1 MLCRVGE
8 IQNKKYTASQW
19 TWSCKGYQTS
29 ASVSCSADRLYTVTV
44 KASSTSGVAQTF
56 ASPTVKYL
64 ANTSAITLTPNAGYA
79 VDKINAAE
87 STCRAT
93 LSTDKLT
100 VTATR
105 VSEDCTVAVDLT
117 QVPAPGQ
124 CDTPA
129 VSLTAPTAKLCKV
142 GSPSAATQSGN
153 NWQWSCAGING
164 HPTPTACT
172 APVGRLVTHKVVGG
186 GVISDP
192 LSGTTIT
199 SQVVAHGGKASFYP
213 KANTGFAAKSVQ
225 GCGATMSSSIYGTS
239 ASTDVVEANCTVTTT
254 FVTAYTVTASA
265 GSGGTILN
273 ALYFGSSSSQVAS
286 GNTTQ
291 FYVTPSAGYG
301 VDTISGCGGSLSG
314 SIYTTGVIT
323 GNCTITGTFK
333 PVVNGVCGS
342 ANNQTFTVAPS
353 SNLCS
358 SGTATAVSGTWNW
371 SCNGSGG
378 GSNSACSARIPTY
391 SVSGTTR
398 TLGVDGNPSTEVGGT
413 ISQNN
418 PGLVPHGTT
427 AAFAVQANTGFTI
440 ASVSGCGGSAF
451 NPNTTSTQT
460 TFTTGAVSSAC
471 MVTATFA
478 KILNGACGSITAPSV
493 TAPSAQQ
500 CQAGTPSTA
509 VLNSSGSAWEWTC
522 QGANTGTTSNTCTS
536 PRGHEVKHV
545 INGGH
550 GKFRTAD
557 DMADI
562 TSPVVV
568 AHGTSTAFMLRPDS
582 GYGLDQLKISCPT
595 IPAGGTDSSSIS
607 SVNGVHT
614 TTPITRACTVTAS
627 FAPSVAGA
635 CGSAHTVPS
644 LTAPASQLCATG
656 GTPSVTSSAS
666 AWQWT
671 CPGQFAGASA
681 NCQAPRQFKVTLLLS
696 GVTAAS
702 GSTGITAA
710 STERAVTHGA
720 SYTFDIAA
728 GTYQSL
734 HITSSTCSGSAL
746 TGQQLASGAVTTDCT
761 IAVERSNVQHASACG
776 SAAST
781 LSLTA
786 PTAQLCA
793 AHNTSSAVTATS
805 NGRAWRW
812 DCTGQNISGSQ
823 SCQTPEHVFDVQL
836 VVDGGNGRFSL
847 PSPQAIQS
855 GSTSAFSLLPDAG
868 FGIASVSSTCGGGT
882 HTLVAD
888 AAGVFS
894 TQAVGGPCTVT
905 AKFTPLGACGTA
917 SNTPSLPRPQGS
929 ALCQSGTASAVTND
943 ASSWRWTCQDQ
954 ALNSQATQCSAPREQ
969 ANRTLN
975 LHTPDG
981 SQPVSV
987 RLTPSAG
994 DETCSFTAGTLQQ
1007 TRLLRPEEAQLQ
1019 APAGMAFPFGLL
1031 AFETEHCEPGST
1043 ITIDMTLPEA
1053 LPSTA
1058 SYQKWGP
1065 TATQLEPHWY
1075 ALAGASVSGQQVS
1088 FQITDGGLGDSDL
1101 VRDGRMKDPGGPMTT
1116 AAGTTPSQPQ
1126 LHGIPTL
1133 GELTLGLLGL
1143 LTAGLGF
1150 TRLRRQSVS
1159 RA

>member
-1 MLCRVGE
+1 MG
-8 IQNKKYTASQW
+8 IQTNKTVTCTAPRLIEVTIQAS
-19 TWSCKGYQTS
+19 S
-29 ASVSCSADRLYTVTV
+29 ASA
-44 KASSTSGVAQTF
+44 
-56 ASPTVKYL
+56 
-64 ANTSAITLTPNAGYA
+64 SAIPVPYTRTYSYNAFPTIPLNPQAGYVA
-79 VDKINAAE
+79 DKIN
-87 STCRAT
+87 
-93 LSTDKLT
+93 
-100 VTATR
+100 TATSNCPNPKLSADKAD
-105 VSEDCTVAVDLT
+105 VSVSGLTSHCTITVDFI
-117 QVPAPGQ
+117 QVPTPGQ

-142 GSPSAATQSGN
+142 GAASAATQSGN
-153 NWQWSCAGING
+153 DWQWSCAGING
-164 HPTPTACT
+164 HTTPTACT
-172 APVGRLVTHKVVGG
+172 APVGRLVTHTVVGSGSITDGSFG
-186 GVISDP
+186 GGPIA
-192 LSGTTIT
+192 
-199 SQVVAHGGKASFYP
+199 SQVVAHGRKAVFYP
-213 KANTGFAAKSVQ
+213 EANTGFATKSVQ
-225 GCGATMSSSIYGTS
+225 GCGATLNASIYATF
-239 ASTDVVEANCTVTTT
+239 ASTDVVEADCTVTTT
-254 FVTAYTVTASA
+254 FMTAYTVTANA
-265 GSGGTILN
+265 GPNGAIRT
-273 ALYFGSSSSQVAS
+273 AVYFGSTSSQVAS
-286 GNTTQ
+286 GNTTL
-291 FYVTPSAGYG
+291 FYVMPNSGYT
-301 VDTISGCGGSLSG
+301 VDSISGCGGKLG
-314 SIYTTGVIT
+314 SDGTYTTYTTGPIT
-323 GNCTITGTFK
+323 GNCTISGTFK
-333 PVVNGVCGS
+333 PVVNGACGS
-342 ANNQTFTVAPS
+342 ANNQTFTVAPT

-358 SGTATAVSGTWNW
+358 SGTATALSGTGPWTW
-371 SCNGSGG
+371 SCNGSSG
-378 GSNSACSARIPTY
+378 GSNSACSARIQTY

-398 TLGVDGNPSTEVGGT
+398 TLGVDGSTSAEVGGT
-413 ISQNN
+413 ISGQG
-418 PGLVPHGTT
+418 GLGQVAHGATT
-427 AAFAVQANTGFTI
+427 SFTVKANAGFTI
-440 ASVSGCGGSAF
+440 ATVSGCGGTAF

-471 MVTATFA
+471 TVTATFA
-478 KILNGACGSITAPSV
+478 KILNGACGNITALSV
-493 TAPSAQQ
+493 SAPSAQQ

-509 VLNSSGSAWEWTC
+509 VLSSSGSAWEWTC
-522 QGANTGTTSNTCTS
+522 RGANTGTTSNTCTS
-536 PRGHEVKHV
+536 PRGQEVKYQV
-545 INGGH
+545 NGGH

-557 DMADI
+557 DTADI

-582 GYGLDQLKISCPT
+582 GYGQDQLSISCPT
-595 IPAGGTDSSSIS
+595 IPAGGTDTSSLS

-614 TTPITRACTVTAS
+614 TTPITRTCTVTAS

-644 LTAPASQLCATG
+644 LTAPASQLCAAG

-696 GVTAAS
+696 GVAAAS
-702 GSTGITAA
+702 GSTGITAL

-720 SYTFDIAA
+720 STTFAIAA

-746 TGQQLASGAVTTDCT
+746 TGQQLASGAATTDCT

-855 GSTSAFSLLPDAG
+855 GSASAFSLLPDAG

-894 TQAVGGPCTVT
+894 TPAVGGPCTVT

-975 LHTPDG
+975 LHTSDG

-994 DETCSFTAGTLQQ
+994 DETCSFTAGTLQHA
-1007 TRLLRPEEAQLQ
+1007 RLLRPEEAQLQ

-1043 ITIDMTLPEA
+1043 ITIDMTLPEP
-1053 LPSTA
+1053 LPSAA

-1065 TATQLEPHWY
+1065 TAAQPVPHWY

-1088 FQITDGGLGDSDL
+1088 FLITDGGLGDSDM
-1101 VRDGRMKDPGGPMTT
+1101 VRDGRMKDPGGPMVT
-1116 AAGTTPSQPQ
+1116 AGGTGGTTPSQPQ
-1126 LHGIPTL
+1126 LHGIPSL
-1133 GELTLGLLGL
+1133 GDLALGLLGL

-1150 TRLRRQSVS
+1150 TRLRRQS
-1159 RA
+1159 AHA